1 MQEES
6 IKQKEKANTSKRKGE
21 RIMLKSKK
29 QRTKGITLIA
39 LVITIIVL
47 LILAGVTIATLTGQ
61 NGILSNATKSK
72 EETQVKSAEEK
83 VKLAIT
89 GSYDTTGN
97 INESNFETEVTRQ
110 GGTSTINA
118 GKATVQIDG
127 YTFWVDLGT
136 GEMEMIV
143 SVEQP
148 ENTPEYWEATG
159 KTDRNWYSYMDI
171 ASNTKVKANTPQLKG
186 NMTPIKYTGENQE
199 GSKWANAMTTDG
211 SMWVWIPR
219 YAYKVTEGYHTSTAG
234 TIEVAFLDTNN
245 QFLNSSD
252 TGIIETDPSKITY
265 TNNCQ
270 DQWLVHPAFTS
281 EAKNGGGFGEITGIW
296 VAKFEASGTDGTN
309 LAVKPGVSSM
319 RSKTANQ
326 FYHYGQEATYGE
338 TQNLNSHM
346 MKNSEWGAVAY
357 LTHSKYGRNK
367 EELAINTSS
376 SYYTGS
382 TTDKNAIYTANKNQS
397 TTNNATGIYD
407 ISGGAYEYV
416 ASYVN
421 NKGSKLQSYGGT
433 AEKDLYGA
441 TEEEQNTSTA
451 LKTVYAVGSTDSN
464 TENYNANKGVKGDAV
479 YETSSAGNTTNGSWN
494 GDYSNFPYSSRPLFK
509 RGGNYSSGSYAGAF
523 YFDGNTGGSDSSVSF
538 RPVLAF

>member
-1 MQEES
+1 M
-6 IKQKEKANTSKRKGE
+6 
-21 RIMLKSKK
+21 MLKSKK
-29 QRTKGITLIA
+29 AKTKGITLIA

-72 EETQVKSAEEK
+72 EETQYKSAEEK
-83 VKLAIT
+83 VKIAVA
-89 GSYDTTGN
+89 GSYDETGN
-97 INESNFETEVTRQ
+97 MNEERLQTEVERI
-110 GGTSTINA
+110 GGKLIIEGNDV
-118 GKATVQIDG
+118 TVEIDG
-127 YTFWVDLGT
+127 YRFPVNLVLET
-136 GEMEMIV
+136 GP
-143 SVEQP
+143 VEQP
-148 ENTPEYWEATG
+148 ENMPEYWEATR
-159 KTDRNWYSYMDI
+159 KTDRNWYSYIDI
-171 ASNTKVKANTPQLKG
+171 VSNTEVKVNTPQLNG

-199 GSKWANAMTTDG
+199 GSKWANVMTKDG

-219 YAYKVTEGYHTSTAG
+219 YAYKITEGYNTSTAG

-252 TGIIETDPSKITY
+252 TGTIETDPNKITY
-265 TNNCQ
+265 TNNSQ

-281 EAKNGGGFGEITGIW
+281 EAKNGGGFGEIAGMW

-319 RSKTANQ
+319 RDKTVNQ

-338 TQNLNSHM
+338 TASLNSHM

-376 SYYTGS
+376 SYYTGG
-382 TTDKNAIYTANKNQS
+382 TTEKSAIYTTNKNQS

-407 ISGGAYEYV
+407 ISGGAYEYI

-421 NKGSKLQSYGGT
+421 NKNSYLQSYGGI
-433 AEKDLYGA
+433 AERDLYGA

-451 LKTVYAVGSTDSN
+451 LKTVYTMGSTDSN
-464 TENYNANKGVKGDAV
+464 TENYNANNGVKGDAV
-479 YETSSAGNTTNGSWN
+479 YETSKLSAGSSSWN
-494 GDYSNFPYSSRPLFK
+494 GDYSYFPYSSYPLFL
-509 RGGNYSSGSYAGAF
+509 RGGNYASGSYAGAF
-523 YFDGNTGGSDSSVSF
+523 HFNYSPGGSGSGVSF